1 MRRLG
6 EFIEIIKGNKIPE
19 VFYEYKPSTYRYI
32 QIEDLRPGSVPKY
45 AYNKQG
51 ILATKNDVL
60 IAWDGAN
67 AGTVGFGIEGYP
79 GSTIAII
86 RPKYNNIYGPF
97 LGYFLHS
104 LFQYIQTNCVG
115 ATIPHVNR
123 QSLEELPINFPSSSE
138 QKRIVAILEKA
149 DRLRRLR
156 RYALELSDTYLQTVF
171 LEMFG
176 DPVTNP
182 NSLEFK
188 TLGDIIHSTQDGPH
202 VSPDYTEKGIPFLST
217 RNIRPGQ
224 VIWDDLKFIPR
235 KDAEKYWERCK
246 PERGDILYT
255 KGGTTGLAKVV
266 DFDTEVAIWVH
277 IALLKPNHNI
287 VDSSWLESML
297 NSDFCYNQSQ
307 ELTHGIANHD
317 LGLNRMIKIKLY
329 LPPLPLQKKFAQI
342 AKKYKRFQA
351 QQREAARQAEHLFQ
365 TLLHQA
371 FEGELTSVVG
381 DRMMGTMSYQTDE
394 QRRGEDASMSSVYQ
408 AALPME

>member
-1 MRRLG
+1 LRRLG

-104 LFQYIQTNCVG
+104 LFQYIQTNCIG

-235 KDAEKYWERCK
+235 KDAEKYWERLKLPAICGK
-246 PERGDILYT
+246 KEHTMLEKGSGTNCLKKGVWVGWDIFHRLNWPGKADYT
-255 KGGTTGLAKVV
+255 S
-266 DFDTEVAIWVH
+266 
-277 IALLKPNHNI
+277 IALP
-287 VDSSWLESML
+287 SS
-297 NSDFCYNQSQ
+297 Q
-307 ELTHGIANHD
+307 
-317 LGLNRMIKIKLY
+317 
-329 LPPLPLQKKFAQI
+329 
-342 AKKYKRFQA
+342 
-351 QQREAARQAEHLFQ
+351 ARQSRIREPLIVHLFCW
-365 TLLHQA
+365 
-371 FEGELTSVVG
+371 EGG
-381 DRMMGTMSYQTDE
+381 
-394 QRRGEDASMSSVYQ
+394 
-408 AALPME
+408 